1 MNTGRAVRLTSHDR
15 VVGWR
20 AWTVQETKDG
30 VRLGSVIYDAVWR
43 PTDPGSAVCRCDHSH
58 AAPAI
63 ACTCGFHAARDPVD
77 ALTYLHGR
85 DEPRTLCRVL
95 GEVQLSGLVVETE
108 AGYRGATAYP
118 LRLYANDLELAATLE
133 AIYGVP
139 VRFPGWESDF
149 ATSSRAGSAGSSLS
163 SCSVARTRSSRTAA
177 SGS

>member
-1 MNTGRAVRLTSHDR
+1 MNTGRAVRAASHHR
-15 VVGWR
+15 VVAWR
-20 AWTVQETKDG
+20 AWTVQETREG
-30 VRLGSVIYDAVWR
+30 VRLGSVIYETVWR
-43 PTDPGSAVCRCDHSH
+43 PMDPGSAVCHCNELH

-108 AGYRGATAYP
+108 SGYRGAAAYP
-118 LRLYANDLELAATLE
+118 LRLYTNDLELAATLE

-139 VRFPGWESDF
+139 VRSPRWESDF
-149 ATSSRAGSAGSSLS
+149 AMSSTAASAGSSLS

-177 SGS
+177 SG

>member
-1 MNTGRAVRLTSHDR
+1 MNTGRAVRSNQHR

-20 AWTVQETKDG
+20 AWTVKETRDG
-30 VRLGSVIYDAVWR
+30 VRLDSVIYDTVWR
-43 PTDPGSAVCRCDHSH
+43 PTDPGSAVCHGDQLH

-63 ACTCGFHAARDPVD
+63 ACMCGFHAARDPVD

-85 DEPRTLCRVL
+85 DEPSTLCRVL

-108 AGYRGATAYP
+108 AGYRGAAAYP

-139 VRFPGWESDF
+139 VLSPGCVSVS
-149 ATSSRAGSAGSSLS
+149 ATSSRPASAGSSTS
-163 SCSVARTRSSRTAA
+163 SWSVARTPSSSTAA
-177 SGS
+177 SG

>member
-1 MNTGRAVRLTSHDR
+1 MNTGRAVRPASHHR

-20 AWTVQETKDG
+20 AWTVKETREG
-30 VRLGSVIYDAVWR
+30 VRLGSVIYDTVWR
-43 PTDPGSAVCRCDHSH
+43 PADPGSAVCRCDQLH

-95 GEVQLSGLVVETE
+95 GEVRLSGLVVETE
-108 AGYRGATAYP
+108 AGYRGAAAYP
-118 LRLYANDLELAATLE
+118 LRLYVNDLELAATLE

-139 VRFPGWESDF
+139 VPSPGWKSDF
-149 ATSSRAGSAGSSLS
+149 ATSSTADSAGSSLS

>member
-108 AGYRGATAYP
+108 AGYRGAAAYP

>member
-1 MNTGRAVRLTSHDR
+1 MNTGRAVRSASHHR

-20 AWTVQETKDG
+20 TWTVKETRDG
-30 VRLGSVIYDAVWR
+30 VLLGSVIYDTVWR
-43 PTDPGSAVCRCDHSH
+43 PAHAASAVCHCDQSH

-63 ACTCGFHAARDPVD
+63 DCTCGFHAARDPVD
-77 ALTYLHGR
+77 ALTYLRGR

-95 GEVQLSGLVVETE
+95 GEVRLSGLVVETE
-108 AGYRGATAYP
+108 AGYRAAAAYP
-118 LRLYANDLELAATLE
+118 LRLYSNDLELAATLE

-139 VRFPGWESDF
+139 VRSPEWDS
-149 ATSSRAGSAGSSLS
+149 ATSSTAASAGSSLS

>member
-1 MNTGRAVRLTSHDR
+1 MNTGRAVRLTNHDR

-43 PTDPGSAVCRCDHSH
+43 PTDPGSAVCRRDHSH

-63 ACTCGFHAARDPVD
+63 ACTCGFHATRDPVD

-95 GEVQLSGLVVETE
+95 GEVRLSGLVVETE
-108 AGYRGATAYP
+108 AGYRGAAAYP
-118 LRLYANDLELAATLE
+118 LRLYANDLELVATLE

-139 VRFPGWESDF
+139 VRFPGWESDS
-149 ATSSRAGSAGSSLS
+149 ATSSTAGSAGSSLS
-163 SCSVARTRSSRTAA
+163 SCSVARTRSSKTAA

>member
-30 VRLGSVIYDAVWR
+30 VRLGSVIYDKVWH
-43 PTDPGSAVCRCDHSH
+43 PAEPMSAVCHGDQLH

-85 DEPRTLCRVL
+85 DEPRTLCRVR
-95 GEVQLSGLVVETE
+95 GEVRLSGLVVETE
-108 AGYRGATAYP
+108 AGYRGAAAYP

-139 VRFPGWESDF
+139 VRSPEWKSDF
-149 ATSSRAGSAGSSLS
+149 ATSSTEASAGSSLS
-163 SCSVARTRSSRTAA
+163 SCSVALTRWSRTAA

>member
-1 MNTGRAVRLTSHDR
+1 MNTGRAVRWASHQR

-20 AWTVQETKDG
+20 AWTVNETSDG
-30 VRLGSVIYDAVWR
+30 VRLGSVIYDTVWR
-43 PTDPGSAVCRCDHSH
+43 PTDPGRAVCRCNELH
-58 AAPAI
+58 AAPAM
-63 ACTCGFHAARDPVD
+63 ACMCGFHAARDPVD

-108 AGYRGATAYP
+108 AGYRGAAAYP
-118 LRLYANDLELAATLE
+118 LRLYTNDFELAATLE

-139 VRFPGWESDF
+139 VRSPQWESDF
-149 ATSSRAGSAGSSLS
+149 ATSSKAASGGSSPS